1 MSISVEK
8 EHRKRNSID
17 LWKKN
22 EFFSSQ
28 VCDFSLENTNLPENT
43 VF

>member
-17 LWKKN
+17 CGRKTNFLVRK
-22 EFFSSQ
+22 F
-28 VCDFSLENTNLPENT
+28 VISL
-43 VF
+43 